1 MICCTPPCD
10 CWADAPVSC
19 ASAGDAAA
27 MAKSEAPT
35 IAAPRN
41 AVGDFMV
48 FFIFLPFL
56 VRPDI
61 R

>member
-1 MICCTPPCD
+1 
-10 CWADAPVSC
+10 
-19 ASAGDAAA
+19 